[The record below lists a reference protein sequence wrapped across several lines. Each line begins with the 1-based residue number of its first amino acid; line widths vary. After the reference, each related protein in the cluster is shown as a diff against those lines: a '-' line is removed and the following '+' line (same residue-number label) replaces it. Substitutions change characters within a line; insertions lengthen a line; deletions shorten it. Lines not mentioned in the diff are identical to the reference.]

1 MRRRG
6 GKKGASLVLRL
17 RAQIER
23 ERVEEDRKDNSG
35 TGTSEFAVGAVGEDV
50 KVNGTYSSSNEV
62 QNQ

>member
-1 MRRRG
+1 M
-6 GKKGASLVLRL
+6 LRL